1 MKTKRAGNR
10 MGIVL
15 SAFRHVNWI
24 KTMKKELEDKLF
36 KKHNKILDSVH
47 YLEVSDGWYKLI
59 DRLCE
64 AIQAIVDSESLEQV
78 KAVQVKEKF
87 GGLRF
92 YTAEYVESPEIQKL
106 IEEAESASYV
116 TCETCGSPASCE
128 APNGW
133 YKTSCEAHK

>member
-1 MKTKRAGNR
+1 

-15 SAFRHVNWI
+15 SAFRHVNYRCA
-24 KTMKKELEDKLF
+24 MKKELEDKLF

-64 AIQAIVDSESLEQV
+64 AIQTIVDSESLEQV